1 MEREIVRKIIE
12 SVIAEHGGEAAKK
25 VVMYHLETVLKVSPR
40 DALEK
45 PEDFVKALKSIYG
58 SFESYIEAEICKKIA
73 EEYRVNY
80 NGKSLV
86 ELANELR
93 SKKRLK

>member
-25 VVMYHLETVLKVSPR
+25 VVLYHLEYVLKVNPG
-40 DALEK
+40 DALER
-45 PEDFVKALKSIYG
+45 PEEFVKALKTIYG
-58 SFESYIEAEICKKIA
+58 SFESYIEAEICKKLA

-80 NGKSLV
+80 NGNSLI
-86 ELANELR
+86 ELAKEL
-93 SKKRLK
+93 KYKRASE